1 MVSNIEMVL
10 KLMEQDLNEYQLAKL
25 KNVLEIILKTTRNSL
40 PNDELIERFIQNKK
54 LVGLSQ
60 SSIIHYTGEARRL
73 AAYYPNRN
81 LTELTTADIKDYLSE
96 YVTEHRLQA
105 STTQTMVRFLSAFYD
120 FLVNE
125 EYIER
130 NPCHRIEKIIVEKK
144 VKKAFTEEDIEA
156 LRNACNTSRD
166 RAFLEFL
173 YSTGCRIS
181 ETLSLKVQDIDFSE
195 GEIIVFGKGHK
206 ERIVYLSNICMEW
219 LKIYLNQ
226 RNAQPEEPLFS
237 HLDSPKKKLTVRAAQ
252 LILKDLGLKSG
263 VDNVH
268 PHRFRRTMATH
279 AMDKGMPIEQIKEL
293 LGHSKLDTTMIY
305 CNVSAGKVKA
315 SFKNIFNENDPFK
328 NQK

>member
-1 MVSNIEMVL
+1 MVSNVEMIL
-10 KLMEQDLNEYQLAKL
+10 KLMEPDLNEYQLAKL

-40 PNDELIERFIQNKK
+40 PNEELIDRFIQNKK

-60 SSIIHYTGEARRL
+60 SSILHYTSEARKL
-73 AAYYPNRN
+73 GKFYPNRN
-81 LTELTTADIKDYLSE
+81 LTELTTSDIKNYLSY
-96 YVTEHRLQA
+96 YVQEHNLQA
-105 STTQTMVRFLSAFYD
+105 STTQTMIRFISAFYD

-125 EYIER
+125 EFIER

-144 VKKAFTEEDIEA
+144 VKKAFTEEDITL
-156 LRNACNTSRD
+156 LRSVCNNSRD

-181 ETLSLKVQDIDFSE
+181 ESLSLYVQDIDFSE
-195 GEIIVFGKGHK
+195 GEVVVFGKGHK
-206 ERIVYLSNICMEW
+206 ERIVYLSNICIKW
-219 LKIYLNQ
+219 LKIYLNE

-237 HLDSPKKKLTVRAAQ
+237 HLDKPKNKLTIRAAQ
-252 LILKDLGLKSG
+252 LILKELGLKSG

-305 CNVSAGKVKA
+305 CNVNTGKVKA
-315 SFKNIFNENDPFK
+315 NFKNIFNE
-328 NQK
+328 

>member
-1 MVSNIEMVL
+1 MVSNVEMIL
-10 KLMEQDLNEYQLAKL
+10 KLMEPDLNEYQLAKL

-40 PNDELIERFIQNKK
+40 PNEELIDRFIQNKK

-60 SSIIHYTGEARRL
+60 SSILHYTSEARKL
-73 AAYYPNRN
+73 GKFYPNRN
-81 LTELTTADIKDYLSE
+81 LTELTTSDIKNYLSY
-96 YVTEHRLQA
+96 YVQEHNLQT
-105 STTQTMVRFLSAFYD
+105 STTQTMIRFISAFYD

-125 EYIER
+125 EFIER

-144 VKKAFTEEDIEA
+144 VKKAFTEEDITL
-156 LRNACNTSRD
+156 LRSVCNNSRD

-181 ETLSLKVQDIDFSE
+181 ESLSLYVQDIDFSE
-195 GEIIVFGKGHK
+195 GEVVVFGKGHK
-206 ERIVYLSNICMEW
+206 ERIVYLSNICIKW
-219 LKIYLNQ
+219 LKIYLNE

-237 HLDSPKKKLTVRAAQ
+237 HLDKPKNKLTIRAAQ
-252 LILKDLGLKSG
+252 LILKELGLKSG

-305 CNVSAGKVKA
+305 CNVNTGKVKA
-315 SFKNIFNENDPFK
+315 NFKNIFNE
-328 NQK
+328 

>member
-1 MVSNIEMVL
+1 MVSNVEMIL
-10 KLMEQDLNEYQLAKL
+10 KLMEPDLNEYQLAKL

-40 PNDELIERFIQNKK
+40 PNEELIDRFIQNKK

-60 SSIIHYTGEARRL
+60 SSILHYTSEARKL
-73 AAYYPNRN
+73 GKFYPNRN
-81 LTELTTADIKDYLSE
+81 LTELTTSDIKNYLSY
-96 YVTEHRLQA
+96 YVQEHNLQA
-105 STTQTMVRFLSAFYD
+105 STTQTMIRFISAFYD

-125 EYIER
+125 EFIER

-144 VKKAFTEEDIEA
+144 VKKAFTEEDITL
-156 LRNACNTSRD
+156 LRSVCNNSRD

-181 ETLSLKVQDIDFSE
+181 ESLSLYVQDIDFSE
-195 GEIIVFGKGHK
+195 GEVVVFGKGHK
-206 ERIVYLSNICMEW
+206 ERIVYLSNICIKW
-219 LKIYLNQ
+219 LKIYLNE

-237 HLDSPKKKLTVRAAQ
+237 HLDKPKKKLTIRAAQ
-252 LILKDLGLKSG
+252 LILKELGLKSG

-305 CNVSAGKVKA
+305 CNVNTGKVKA
-315 SFKNIFNENDPFK
+315 NFKNIFNE
-328 NQK
+328 

>member
-1 MVSNIEMVL
+1 MVSNVEMIL
-10 KLMEQDLNEYQLAKL
+10 KLMEPDLNEYQLAKL

-40 PNDELIERFIQNKK
+40 PNEELIDRFIQNKK

-60 SSIIHYTGEARRL
+60 SSILHYTSEARKL
-73 AAYYPNRN
+73 GKFYPNRN
-81 LTELTTADIKDYLSE
+81 LTELTTSDIKNYLSY
-96 YVTEHRLQA
+96 YVQEHNLQA
-105 STTQTMVRFLSAFYD
+105 STTQTMIRFISAFYD

-125 EYIER
+125 EFIER

-144 VKKAFTEEDIEA
+144 IKKAFTEEDITL
-156 LRNACNTSRD
+156 LRSVCNNSRD

-181 ETLSLKVQDIDFSE
+181 ESLSLYVQDIDFSE
-195 GEIIVFGKGHK
+195 GEVVVFGKGHK
-206 ERIVYLSNICMEW
+206 ERIVYLSNICIKW
-219 LKIYLNQ
+219 LKIYLNE

-237 HLDSPKKKLTVRAAQ
+237 HLDKPKNKLTIRAAQ
-252 LILKDLGLKSG
+252 LILKELGLKSG

-305 CNVSAGKVKA
+305 CNVNTGKVKA
-315 SFKNIFNENDPFK
+315 NFKNIFNE
-328 NQK
+328 

>member
-1 MVSNIEMVL
+1 MVSNVEMIL
-10 KLMEQDLNEYQLAKL
+10 KLMEPDLNEYQLAKL

-40 PNDELIERFIQNKK
+40 PNEELIDRFIQNKK

-60 SSIIHYTGEARRL
+60 SSILHYTSEARKL
-73 AAYYPNRN
+73 GKFYPNRN
-81 LTELTTADIKDYLSE
+81 LTELTTSDIKNYLSY
-96 YVTEHRLQA
+96 YVQEHNLQA
-105 STTQTMVRFLSAFYD
+105 STTQTMIRFISAFYD

-125 EYIER
+125 EFIER

-144 VKKAFTEEDIEA
+144 VKKAFTEEDITL
-156 LRNACNTSRD
+156 LRSVCNNSRD

-181 ETLSLKVQDIDFSE
+181 ESLSLYVQDIDFSE
-195 GEIIVFGKGHK
+195 GEVVVFGKGHK
-206 ERIVYLSNICMEW
+206 ERIVYLSNICIKW
-219 LKIYLNQ
+219 LKIYLNE

-237 HLDSPKKKLTVRAAQ
+237 HLDKPKNELTIRAAQ
-252 LILKDLGLKSG
+252 LILKELGLKSG

-305 CNVSAGKVKA
+305 CNVNTGKVKA
-315 SFKNIFNENDPFK
+315 NFKNIFNE
-328 NQK
+328 

>member
-1 MVSNIEMVL
+1 MVSNVEMIL
-10 KLMEQDLNEYQLAKL
+10 KLMEPDLNEYQLAKL
-25 KNVLEIILKTTRNSL
+25 KNILEIILKTTRNSL
-40 PNDELIERFIQNKK
+40 PNEELIDRFIQNKK

-60 SSIIHYTGEARRL
+60 SSILHYTSEARKL
-73 AAYYPNRN
+73 GKFYPNRN
-81 LTELTTADIKDYLSE
+81 LTELTTSDIKNYLSY
-96 YVTEHRLQA
+96 YVQEHNLQA
-105 STTQTMVRFLSAFYD
+105 STTQTMIRFISAFYD

-125 EYIER
+125 EFIER

-144 VKKAFTEEDIEA
+144 VKKAFTEEDITL
-156 LRNACNTSRD
+156 LRSVCNNSRD

-181 ETLSLKVQDIDFSE
+181 ESLSLYVQDIDFSE
-195 GEIIVFGKGHK
+195 GEVVVFGKGHK
-206 ERIVYLSNICMEW
+206 ERIVYLSNICIKW
-219 LKIYLNQ
+219 LKIYLNE

-237 HLDSPKKKLTVRAAQ
+237 HLDKPKNKLTIRAAQ
-252 LILKDLGLKSG
+252 LILKELGLKSG

-305 CNVSAGKVKA
+305 CNVNTGKVKA
-315 SFKNIFNENDPFK
+315 NFKNIFNE
-328 NQK
+328 

>member
-1 MVSNIEMVL
+1 MVSNVEMIL
-10 KLMEQDLNEYQLAKL
+10 KLMEPDLNEYQLAKL

-40 PNDELIERFIQNKK
+40 PNEELIDRFIQNKK

-60 SSIIHYTGEARRL
+60 SSILHYTSEARKL
-73 AAYYPNRN
+73 GKFYPNRN
-81 LTELTTADIKDYLSE
+81 LTELTTSDIKNYLSY
-96 YVTEHRLQA
+96 YVQEHNLQA
-105 STTQTMVRFLSAFYD
+105 STTQTMIRFISAFYD

-125 EYIER
+125 EFIER

-144 VKKAFTEEDIEA
+144 VKKAFTEEDITL
-156 LRNACNTSRD
+156 LRSVCNNNRD

-181 ETLSLKVQDIDFSE
+181 ESLSLYVQDIDFSE
-195 GEIIVFGKGHK
+195 GEVVVFGKGHK
-206 ERIVYLSNICMEW
+206 ERIVYLSNICIKW
-219 LKIYLNQ
+219 LKIYLNE

-237 HLDSPKKKLTVRAAQ
+237 HLDKPKNKLTIRAAQ
-252 LILKDLGLKSG
+252 LILKELGLKSG

-305 CNVSAGKVKA
+305 CNVNTGKVKA
-315 SFKNIFNENDPFK
+315 NFKNIFNE
-328 NQK
+328 